1 MQTRM
6 NTTLKT
12 TIAAAFALIPFAATA
27 QTEVPLLL
35 LTELS
40 SGGSDEGKRIAFLVT
55 QDVKGA
61 NDNVLIPKGSIAY
74 GKVVWSRAAGAVSKF
89 LNEPARLAIS
99 LETVAGAD
107 DKPITLV
114 ANGADEKGVFHFH
127 GGNTGIQRAS
137 DAVEE
142 VLNDP
147 EAKKALEAM
156 LGGLIGKEMG
166 SNEVVALLAKRLSL
180 ANIAKLIEVNSLGD
194 LVGTF
199 KSIAAGEITRIGTA
213 HAGLVI
219 EAITE
224 LTGLRKSVGDRIA
237 GLFKGRNIRAYPGT
251 PIVAIIKAPQPDPA
265 R

>member
-1 MQTRM
+1 MVKVRSYI
-6 NTTLKT
+6 
-12 TIAAAFALIPFAATA
+12 IAAATLLPVFALA
-27 QTEVPLLL
+27 QAKVEVPLLL

-40 SGGSDEGKRIAFLVT
+40 SGGSEVGKRVAFMVT
-55 QDVKGA
+55 ADVPGPDGKVVVPKGA
-61 NDNVLIPKGSIAY
+61 VAY
-74 GKVVWSRAAGAVSKF
+74 GKVVWSRASGAISKF
-89 LNEPARLAIS
+89 LNEPARLAIT
-99 LETVAGAD
+99 LENVAGAD
-107 DKPITLV
+107 GKALSLTAI
-114 ANGADEKGVFHFH
+114 GADAKGVLHLNDE
-127 GGNTGIQRAS
+127 NTGIERAS
-137 DAVEE
+137 EAVEQ

-147 EAKKALEAM
+147 DAKKALEVM

-166 SNEVVALLAKRLSL
+166 ANDVVAILAKRLNL
-180 ANIAKLIEVNSLGD
+180 ANIAKLVEVNSLGD

-251 PIVAIIKAPQPDPA
+251 PIKATIVIG
-265 R
+265 